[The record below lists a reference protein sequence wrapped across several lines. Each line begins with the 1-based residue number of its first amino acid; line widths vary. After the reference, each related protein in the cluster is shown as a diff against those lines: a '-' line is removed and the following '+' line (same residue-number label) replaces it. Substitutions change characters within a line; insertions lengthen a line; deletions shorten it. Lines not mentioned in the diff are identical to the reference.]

1 MKPLKL
7 FATVV
12 SQAVCL
18 HSYFCFIHSAWA
30 EQPHYDHR
38 QPSFAIH
45 AAAAARERFVE
56 LWFCF
61 QQFLFAG
68 QQCASE
74 SGLFTFRCLNFC
86 VLSLSLF
93 FSLWVGR
100 SLPFAHSLYR
110 HDNNIPLKRSANITT
125 ESRLKRR
132 KTCNLFTASYAI
144 YLRRKKTDWL
154 MSSSSCLV
162 VCPSPS
168 LTSFT

>member
-74 SGLFTFRCLNFC
+74 SGLFTFRCLHFC
-86 VLSLSLF
+86 VLSLSF
-93 FSLWVGR
+93 FLSGLGAVCLLLTLSIDMTTISRWSAVQTSPQSLAWNDEKLVISSQLLMR
-100 SLPFAHSLYR
+100 FICA
-110 HDNNIPLKRSANITT
+110 
-125 ESRLKRR
+125 E
-132 KTCNLFTASYAI
+132 
-144 YLRRKKTDWL
+144 KKTDWL
-154 MSSSSCLV
+154 MSSSSSCLV